1 MVRRLLFVL
10 IALFL
15 IDHPYFQVI
24 LMIGMSLF
32 VLIYLVE
39 VRPYQEKQAL
49 YIEIFNEICI
59 LILLAM

>member
-1 MVRRLLFVL
+1 MTRRLIFVL

-15 IDHPYFQVI
+15 IDYPYFQVI

-39 VRPYQEKQAL
+39 ARPYEEKQANN
-49 YIEIFNEICI
+49 IEIFNESCV
-59 LILLAM
+59 LILLTM